1 MRPANASLAA
11 RPSVAG
17 KNRIVSGSPLRA
29 ANGSRSDSVQRRISS
44 LAVRMVSNLG
54 GSVISVPRRESGWLG
69 AQETAEM
76 WHGEGDQAALGTVD
90 QPLLDQAVAGRG
102 DAGRLAAKFLGDLRG
117 LHWIVAEHR
126 HRPHVLPFRR
136 GGALVQIGR

>member
-17 KNRIVSGSPLRA
+17 KNRMVSGSPLSA

-44 LAVRMVSNLG
+44 LAVRMVSNLV
-54 GSVISVPRRESGWLG
+54 GSVISVLRRRESGWLG

-76 WHGEGDQAALGTVD
+76 RHGEGDQAALGTVD

-102 DAGRLAAKFLGDLRG
+102 DTGRLAAKFLGDRKSTRLNSSH
-117 LHWIVAEHR
+117 L
-126 HRPHVLPFRR
+126 
-136 GGALVQIGR
+136 